1 VDREKRQVKKRL
13 SCPSTSAAGEGKKK
27 NFPRMHKTSD
37 EQALL
42 LCNVVST
49 RTGTPPSD
57 THTKREWIRTC
68 RTNDKM
74 REPWRKGVER
84 EKGGMS
90 GFRAD
95 NEAG

>member
-13 SCPSTSAAGEGKKK
+13 SCPSTSAAGEEGKKK
-27 NFPRMHKTSD
+27 KVFPRMHKTGD

-49 RTGTPPSD
+49 PSPSETHTH
-57 THTKREWIRTC
+57 THTKKEWIRTC

-74 REPWRKGVER
+74 RTVEEGSRTKR
-84 EKGGMS
+84 EG
-90 GFRAD
+90 
-95 NEAG
+95 